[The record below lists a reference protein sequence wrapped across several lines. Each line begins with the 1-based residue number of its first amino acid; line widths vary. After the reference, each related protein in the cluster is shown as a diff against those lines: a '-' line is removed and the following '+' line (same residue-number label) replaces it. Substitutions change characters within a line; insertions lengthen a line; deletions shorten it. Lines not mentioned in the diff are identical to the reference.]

1 MNVCLRNG
9 RVSSDSVE
17 SYCLARNITADQVER
32 YKSHRLALKAKPA
45 TINRELRLLVGGSTG
60 HQGGE
65 RAFGL
70 LGEAPRRGRVPSRGA
85 RLCLDDRPGRAV
97 VVEGRWREA

>member
-1 MNVCLRNG
+1 MG
-9 RVSSDSVE
+9 
-17 SYCLARNITADQVER
+17 
-32 YKSHRLALKAKPA
+32 
-45 TINRELRLLVGGSTG
+45 LLVGGSTG

-85 RLCLDDRPGRAV
+85 RPCLDDRPGRAV